1 MNLTLD
7 HDNKNLKTQS
17 ACNQSNNPIE
27 HHCYMSKDITEN
39 SEIYHSKIITS
50 TKLGSCQPVDQYSGK
65 TLDLSVVPTE
75 KKTTEDCVSK

>member
-39 SEIYHSKIITS
+39 IPSSDPVSQS
-50 TKLGSCQPVDQYSGK
+50 TNTRAKPWISVWSPRKKKRQRTVF
-65 TLDLSVVPTE
+65 LSN
-75 KKTTEDCVSK
+75 